1 MSPSFSSPTP
11 TWQVVLPWLDQLAP
25 EELLALQRLGGP
37 AQWWLREAPEETSL
51 RRPYMDDVFDLF
63 ASFLCWGSGSML
75 LDEKQLLLLLP
86 FLPKDM
92 PTAELELDAKA
103 LEVLEAAGG
112 RTLGEVGQLAPM
124 DILNLPKVRIEI
136 KREVLAALVRAG
148 VTFPQRDRTEESPV
162 PAAAGS
168 SLSAAPDTAIS
179 EWFVGLDARQQ
190 DLITLHLCAA
200 SPLSVDELAARYRTM
215 RPWMTRL
222 LDELPQRL
230 ETAALD
236 STEIRSALTLFS
248 TATLA
253 PVTRSD
259 LLEQHP
265 WLAVKLPGSN
275 VMVLELL
282 VALHWSGSIDGE
294 WLFSGSLE
302 EMRKLT
308 RDALDLEA
316 GECLSWAATRRLL
329 EGTDRSLK
337 ATEEWLRYCGL
348 RLVDN
353 RQVELGGNS
362 QPAIDGTGVSE
373 TGDDY
378 QLAPPQRAIVSTT
391 LAEVVEGSP
400 DQALNILGGQYGYL
414 TQAQYDQLSR
424 SQQRRYWKK
433 VKVNQD
439 RGIVYATARARE
451 AQEDSVPTST
461 RSGDTTPELID
472 VLEQL
477 REFACEHRPGEQL
490 ADLLR
495 DSDEFPEPL
504 RTLMSRI
511 LAAVARADGW
521 ELPDDALSSDASVTP
536 ARTLDADSA
545 AGIGSRRETL
555 NDRAWNVLNE
565 LGHPLD
571 SNLLVDRMGSDVN
584 IRSLKAHLPKDS
596 RFVRSD
602 VDSWALTEW
611 GLRPYTT
618 IKELVTEEVD
628 LANGSIPTDELVAI
642 LTREFTINESSV
654 RQVASS
660 PPFTARGGVVRRLSD
675 VRREENDERASA
687 DSSAESP
694 DDDGPSPDDLIDL
707 MGL

>member
-11 TWQVVLPWLDQLAP
+11 TWQVLLPWLDQLAP
-25 EELLALQRLGGP
+25 EELLQLQRLGGP
-37 AQWWLREAPEETSL
+37 AQWWLHETPEETSL

-63 ASFLCWGSGSML
+63 ASFLCWSSGSVL

-86 FLPKDM
+86 FLPNDM

-103 LEVLEAAGG
+103 LEVLEAARV

-148 VTFPQRDRTEESPV
+148 VTFPQKDRTEESPE
-162 PAAAGS
+162 PTAGS
-168 SLSAAPDTAIS
+168 SSSAAPDTAIS
-179 EWFVGLDARQQ
+179 EWFVSLDARQQ

-200 SPLSVDELAARYRTM
+200 SPLPVDELAARYRTM

-230 ETAALD
+230 ETAASD
-236 STEIRSALTLFS
+236 STGIRSALTLFS
-248 TATLA
+248 AATMA

-265 WLAVKLPGSN
+265 WLALKLPGST

-316 GECLSWAATRRLL
+316 GECLSWAATRRLI
-329 EGTDRSLK
+329 EGTSESLK
-337 ATEEWLRYCGL
+337 ATEGWLRYCGL
-348 RLVDN
+348 RLVDD
-353 RQVELGGNS
+353 RQVELGETS
-362 QPAIDGTGVSE
+362 QPVTDQTGASVAE
-373 TGDDY
+373 GDY
-378 QLAPPQRAIVSTT
+378 ELAPPQPATDAAS
-391 LAEVVEGSP
+391 LEE
-400 DQALNILGGQYGYL
+400 ALRGAP
-414 TQAQYDQLSR
+414 AQ
-424 SQQRRYWKK
+424 
-433 VKVNQD
+433 
-439 RGIVYATARARE
+439 TH
-451 AQEDSVPTST
+451 EDSFPAPAQ
-461 RSGDTTPELID
+461 SGDATPELID

-521 ELPDDALSSDASVTP
+521 ELPDDALSTDASAAP

-545 AGIGSRRETL
+545 AGSGSRRETL

-571 SNLLVDRMGSDVN
+571 SSLLVDRMGSDVN
-584 IRSLKAHLPKDS
+584 IRSLKAQLPRDS

-602 VDSWALTEW
+602 VDSWALNEW

-642 LTREFTINESSV
+642 LTREFSINESSV

-694 DDDGPSPDDLIDL
+694 DDGGPSPDDLIDL

>member
-37 AQWWLREAPEETSL
+37 AQWWLRETPEETSL

-63 ASFLCWGSGSML
+63 ASFLCWGSGSVL

-92 PTAELELDAKA
+92 PTAELALDIRA

-112 RTLGEVGQLAPM
+112 RTLGEVGQLAAM

-148 VTFPQRDRTEESPV
+148 VTFPQRDRIEESPV

-168 SLSAAPDTAIS
+168 SSSAEPDTAIC

-190 DLITLHLCAA
+190 DLITLHLCAV
-200 SPLSVDELAARYRTM
+200 SPLPVDELAARYRTM

-222 LDELPQRL
+222 LDELPERL
-230 ETAALD
+230 ETAASD
-236 STEIRSALTLFS
+236 STGIRSALTLFS
-248 TATLA
+248 TATVA

-259 LLEQHP
+259 LLEQLP

-316 GECLSWAATRRLL
+316 GECLSWATARRLI
-329 EGTDRSLK
+329 EGASESLK

-348 RLVDN
+348 RVVDD
-353 RQVELGGNS
+353 RQVELDGTS
-362 QPAIDGTGVSE
+362 QPVTDQTGASAVE
-373 TGDDY
+373 GDY
-378 QLAPPQRAIVSTT
+378 VLAPPRTATEAASLGEALSGLPAQRHGDSLPT
-391 LAEVVEGSP
+391 P
-400 DQALNILGGQYGYL
+400 
-414 TQAQYDQLSR
+414 AQ
-424 SQQRRYWKK
+424 
-433 VKVNQD
+433 
-439 RGIVYATARARE
+439 
-451 AQEDSVPTST
+451 
-461 RSGDTTPELID
+461 SGDATTPELID

-504 RTLMSRI
+504 RTLMARI

-521 ELPDDALSSDASVTP
+521 ELPDDALSSGASVAP
-536 ARTLDADSA
+536 GRTLVADSA
-545 AGIGSRRETL
+545 AGSGSRRETL

-571 SNLLVDRMGSDVN
+571 SKLLVERMGSDVN
-584 IRSLKAHLPKDS
+584 IRSLKAQLPKDS

-628 LANGSIPTDELVAI
+628 LANGSIPADELVAI

-687 DSSAESP
+687 DGSAESP

>member
-37 AQWWLREAPEETSL
+37 AQWWLRETPEETSL

-63 ASFLCWGSGSML
+63 ASFLCWGSGSVL
-75 LDEKQLLLLLP
+75 LEEKQLLLLLP

-92 PTAELELDAKA
+92 PTAELALDARA

-112 RTLGEVGQLAPM
+112 TTLGEVGQLAAM

-136 KREVLAALVRAG
+136 KLEVLAALVRAG

-168 SLSAAPDTAIS
+168 SSNAEPDTAIC

-190 DLITLHLCAA
+190 DLITLHLCAV
-200 SPLSVDELAARYRTM
+200 SPLPVDELAARYRTM

-222 LDELPQRL
+222 LDELPERL
-230 ETAALD
+230 ETAASD
-236 STEIRSALTLFS
+236 SAGIRSALTLFS
-248 TATLA
+248 TATVA
-253 PVTRSD
+253 PITRSD

-275 VMVLELL
+275 VMMLELL
-282 VALHWSGSIDGE
+282 VALQWSGTIDGE

-316 GECLSWAATRRLL
+316 GECLSWAAARRLI
-329 EGTDRSLK
+329 EGTSESLK
-337 ATEEWLRYCGL
+337 ATKGWLRYCGL
-348 RLVDN
+348 RLVDD
-353 RQVELGGNS
+353 RQVELGETS
-362 QPAIDGTGVSE
+362 QSVTDQTGASAVE
-373 TGDDY
+373 GDY
-378 QLAPPQRAIVSTT
+378 ELAPPRPATEAAS
-391 LAEVVEGSP
+391 LEEALRGSP
-400 DQALNILGGQYGYL
+400 ARTHEDSLA
-414 TQAQYDQLSR
+414 
-424 SQQRRYWKK
+424 
-433 VKVNQD
+433 
-439 RGIVYATARARE
+439 ATA
-451 AQEDSVPTST
+451 Q
-461 RSGDTTPELID
+461 SGDATSELID

-490 ADLLR
+490 ANLLR

-521 ELPDDALSSDASVTP
+521 ELPDDALSSAASAAP
-536 ARTLDADSA
+536 AHTLDADSA
-545 AGIGSRRETL
+545 TGSGSRRETL

-584 IRSLKAHLPKDS
+584 IRSLKAQLPRDS

-602 VDSWALTEW
+602 VDSWALNEW

-694 DDDGPSPDDLIDL
+694 GDDGPSPDDLIDL

>member
-37 AQWWLREAPEETSL
+37 AQWWLRETPEETSL

-63 ASFLCWGSGSML
+63 ASFLCWGRGSVL

-92 PTAELELDAKA
+92 PTAELALDARA

-112 RTLGEVGQLAPM
+112 TTVGEVGQLTTM

-136 KREVLAALVRAG
+136 KCEVLAALVRAG
-148 VTFPQRDRTEESPV
+148 VTFPQRDRTEEPPV

-168 SLSAAPDTAIS
+168 SSSAEPDTAIC
-179 EWFVGLDARQQ
+179 EWFVSLDARQQ
-190 DLITLHLCAA
+190 DLITLHLCAV
-200 SPLSVDELAARYRTM
+200 SPLPVDELAARYRTM

-222 LDELPQRL
+222 LDELPERL
-230 ETAALD
+230 KTAASD
-236 STEIRSALTLFS
+236 STGVRSALTLFS
-248 TATLA
+248 TATVA
-253 PVTRSD
+253 PITRSD

-275 VMVLELL
+275 VLVLELL
-282 VALHWSGSIDGE
+282 VALHWSGTTDGE
-294 WLFSGSLE
+294 WLFGGSLE

-308 RDALDLEA
+308 REALDLES
-316 GECLSWAATRRLL
+316 GECLSWAATRRLI
-329 EGTDRSLK
+329 EGTSESLK
-337 ATEEWLRYCGL
+337 ATEGWLRYCGL
-348 RLVDN
+348 RLVDD
-353 RQVELGGNS
+353 RQVELCETS
-362 QPAIDGTGVSE
+362 QPVTDQTGASALE
-373 TGDDY
+373 GDY
-378 QLAPPQRAIVSTT
+378 ELAPPRPATE
-391 LAEVVEGSP
+391 AESLEEALWGSP
-400 DQALNILGGQYGYL
+400 
-414 TQAQYDQLSR
+414 AQ
-424 SQQRRYWKK
+424 
-433 VKVNQD
+433 
-439 RGIVYATARARE
+439 TRE
-451 AQEDSVPTST
+451 ESLPAPAQ
-461 RSGDTTPELID
+461 SGDATPELID
-472 VLEQL
+472 VLAQL
-477 REFACEHRPGEQL
+477 REYACEHRPGEQL

-521 ELPDDALSSDASVTP
+521 ELPDDALSSDASAAP

-545 AGIGSRRETL
+545 AGSGSRRETL

-584 IRSLKAHLPKDS
+584 IRSLKAQLPRDS

-602 VDSWALTEW
+602 VDSWALNEW
-611 GLRPYTT
+611 GLRPYST

-687 DSSAESP
+687 DSRAENR

>member
-11 TWQVVLPWLDQLAP
+11 TWQVVLPWLDQLEP

-37 AQWWLREAPEETSL
+37 AQWWLRETPEETSL

-63 ASFLCWGSGSML
+63 ASFLCWGSGSVL

-92 PTAELELDAKA
+92 PTAELALDARA

-112 RTLGEVGQLAPM
+112 RTLGEVGQLAAM

-148 VTFPQRDRTEESPV
+148 VTFPQRDRTEESTV

-168 SLSAAPDTAIS
+168 SSSAEPDTAIC

-190 DLITLHLCAA
+190 DLITLHLCAV
-200 SPLSVDELAARYRTM
+200 SPLPVDELAARYRTM

-222 LDELPQRL
+222 LDELPERL
-230 ETAALD
+230 ETAASD
-236 STEIRSALTLFS
+236 STGIRSALTLFS
-248 TATLA
+248 TATVA
-253 PVTRSD
+253 PITRSD

-282 VALHWSGSIDGE
+282 VALHWSGTIDGE

-316 GECLSWAATRRLL
+316 GECLSWAATRRLI
-329 EGTDRSLK
+329 EGTSESLK
-337 ATEEWLRYCGL
+337 ATEGWLRYCGL
-348 RLVDN
+348 RLVDD
-353 RQVELGGNS
+353 RQVELGETS
-362 QPAIDGTGVSE
+362 QPVTDQTGASAVE
-373 TGDDY
+373 GDY
-378 QLAPPQRAIVSTT
+378 ELAPPRPATEAAS
-391 LAEVVEGSP
+391 LEEALRGSP
-400 DQALNILGGQYGYL
+400 
-414 TQAQYDQLSR
+414 AQ
-424 SQQRRYWKK
+424 
-433 VKVNQD
+433 
-439 RGIVYATARARE
+439 TH
-451 AQEDSVPTST
+451 EDSLPGPAQ
-461 RSGDTTPELID
+461 SGDATPELID

-521 ELPDDALSSDASVTP
+521 ELPDDALSSDASAAP

-545 AGIGSRRETL
+545 AGSGSRRETL

-584 IRSLKAHLPKDS
+584 IRSLKAQLPRDS

-602 VDSWALTEW
+602 VDSWALNEW

-675 VRREENDERASA
+675 VRREEHDERASA

>member
-37 AQWWLREAPEETSL
+37 AQWWLRETPEETSL

-63 ASFLCWGSGSML
+63 ASFLCWGSGSVL

-92 PTAELELDAKA
+92 PTAELALDARA

-112 RTLGEVGQLAPM
+112 RTLGEVGQLAAM

-168 SLSAAPDTAIS
+168 SSSAEPDTAIC

-190 DLITLHLCAA
+190 DLITLYLCAV
-200 SPLSVDELAARYRTM
+200 SPLPVDELAARYRTM

-222 LDELPQRL
+222 LDELPERL
-230 ETAALD
+230 ETAASD
-236 STEIRSALTLFS
+236 STGIRSALTLFS
-248 TATLA
+248 TATVA

-294 WLFSGSLE
+294 WLFSGSLD

-316 GECLSWAATRRLL
+316 GECLSWAATRRLI
-329 EGTDRSLK
+329 EGTSESLK

-348 RLVDN
+348 RLIDG
-353 RQVELGGNS
+353 RQVELDGTS
-362 QPAIDGTGVSE
+362 QPVTDHTGASAME
-373 TGDDY
+373 GDY
-378 QLAPPQRAIVSTT
+378 VLAPPRTATEAASVEETLSGLPAQRHGDSLPT
-391 LAEVVEGSP
+391 P
-400 DQALNILGGQYGYL
+400 
-414 TQAQYDQLSR
+414 AQ
-424 SQQRRYWKK
+424 
-433 VKVNQD
+433 
-439 RGIVYATARARE
+439 
-451 AQEDSVPTST
+451 
-461 RSGDTTPELID
+461 SGDATTSELND

-504 RTLMSRI
+504 RTLMARI

-521 ELPDDALSSDASVTP
+521 ELPDDALSSDASAAP

-545 AGIGSRRETL
+545 AGSGSRRETL

-571 SNLLVDRMGSDVN
+571 SKLLVDRMGSDVN
-584 IRSLKAHLPKDS
+584 IRSLKAQLPRDS

-675 VRREENDERASA
+675 IRREENDERASA

>member
-1 MSPSFSSPTP
+1 MSPSFSSPTL

-37 AQWWLREAPEETSL
+37 AQWWLRETPEETSL

-63 ASFLCWGSGSML
+63 ASFLCWGSGSVL
-75 LDEKQLLLLLP
+75 LDERQLLLLLP

-92 PTAELELDAKA
+92 PTAELALDIRA

-112 RTLGEVGQLAPM
+112 RTLGEVGQLAAM

-148 VTFPQRDRTEESPV
+148 VTFPQRDRAEESPV

-168 SLSAAPDTAIS
+168 NSSAEPDTAIC

-190 DLITLHLCAA
+190 DLITLHLCAV
-200 SPLSVDELAARYRTM
+200 SPLPVDELAARYRTM

-222 LDELPQRL
+222 LDELPQQL

-236 STEIRSALTLFS
+236 SAGIRSALTLFS
-248 TATLA
+248 TATVA

-259 LLEQHP
+259 LLEQYP

-275 VMVLELL
+275 VVVLELL
-282 VALHWSGSIDGE
+282 VALHWSGNIDGE

-308 RDALDLEA
+308 RDTLDLKA
-316 GECLSWAATRRLL
+316 GECLSWAATKRLL
-329 EGTDRSLK
+329 EGTSESLK
-337 ATEEWLRYCGL
+337 ATEGWLRYCGL
-348 RLVDN
+348 RLVDD
-353 RQVELGGNS
+353 RQVELGETS
-362 QPAIDGTGVSE
+362 QPVTDQTGASAVE
-373 TGDDY
+373 GDY
-378 QLAPPQRAIVSTT
+378 ELAPPRPATEAAS
-391 LAEVVEGSP
+391 LEE
-400 DQALNILGGQYGYL
+400 ALRGAP
-414 TQAQYDQLSR
+414 AQ
-424 SQQRRYWKK
+424 
-433 VKVNQD
+433 
-439 RGIVYATARARE
+439 TH
-451 AQEDSVPTST
+451 EDSLPAPAQ
-461 RSGDTTPELID
+461 SGDATPELID

-521 ELPDDALSSDASVTP
+521 ELPDDALSSDASAAP

-545 AGIGSRRETL
+545 DESSSRRETL

-584 IRSLKAHLPKDS
+584 IRSLKAQLPRDS

-602 VDSWALTEW
+602 VDSWALNEW

-628 LANGSIPTDELVAI
+628 LANGSILTDELVAI

>member
-1 MSPSFSSPTP
+1 MSSSFSSPPP

-37 AQWWLREAPEETSL
+37 AQWWLRETPEETSV

-63 ASFLCWGSGSML
+63 ASFLCWGSGSVL

-92 PTAELELDAKA
+92 PTAELALDARA

-112 RTLGEVGQLAPM
+112 RTLGEVGQLTPVE
-124 DILNLPKVRIEI
+124 ILNLPKVRIEI

-148 VTFPQRDRTEESPV
+148 VTIPQRDRTEESPV

-168 SLSAAPDTAIS
+168 SSSAAPDTAIS

-190 DLITLHLCAA
+190 DLITLHLCAVA
-200 SPLSVDELAARYRTM
+200 PLPVDELAARYRTM
-215 RPWMTRL
+215 RSWMTRL
-222 LDELPQRL
+222 LDELPERL
-230 ETAALD
+230 ETAASD
-236 STEIRSALTLFS
+236 SMGIRSALTLFS
-248 TATLA
+248 TATVA

-259 LLEQHP
+259 LLEQHN

-282 VALHWSGSIDGE
+282 VALHRSGSIDGE

-316 GECLSWAATRRLL
+316 GECLSWAATRRLI
-329 EGTDRSLK
+329 EGTSESLK

-353 RQVELGGNS
+353 RQVELDGTS
-362 QPAIDGTGVSE
+362 QPVTDQTGAFALES
-373 TGDDY
+373 DY
-378 QLAPPQRAIVSTT
+378 ELAPPRTATDAAS
-391 LAEVVEGSP
+391 LEG
-400 DQALNILGGQYGYL
+400 ALRGLP
-414 TQAQYDQLSR
+414 AQ
-424 SQQRRYWKK
+424 
-433 VKVNQD
+433 
-439 RGIVYATARARE
+439 TH
-451 AQEDSVPTST
+451 EDSLPTPAQ
-461 RSGDTTPELID
+461 SGDTTTPELID
-472 VLEQL
+472 ILEQL

-495 DSDEFPEPL
+495 DSDEFPDPL
-504 RTLMSRI
+504 RTLMARI
-511 LAAVARADGW
+511 LEAVARVDGW
-521 ELPDDALSSDASVTP
+521 ELPDDTLSSDDSVAP
-536 ARTLDADSA
+536 VGMLDVDSV
-545 AGIGSRRETL
+545 AGSGSRRETL

-565 LGHPLD
+565 IGHPLD
-571 SNLLVDRMGSDVN
+571 SNLLGDRIGSDVN
-584 IRSLKAHLPKDS
+584 IRSMKAQLPRDS

-660 PPFTARGGVVRRLSD
+660 PPFTARGGVVCRLSD

-694 DDDGPSPDDLIDL
+694 ADDGPSPDDLINL